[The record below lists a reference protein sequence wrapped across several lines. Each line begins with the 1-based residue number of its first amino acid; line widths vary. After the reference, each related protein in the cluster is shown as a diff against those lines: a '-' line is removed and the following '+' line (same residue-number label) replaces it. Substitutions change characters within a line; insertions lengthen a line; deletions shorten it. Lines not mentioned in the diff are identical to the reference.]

1 MTKPKNQKTSKKRK
15 IFLENTEFIEVLVLI
30 YSLYSEAALL
40 QNLLTTQISVTR
52 CVTTHLGKTI
62 VENLRT
68 KAELKGPQLF
78 VS

>member
-1 MTKPKNQKTSKKRK
+1 MTKPKNQNPSKKRK